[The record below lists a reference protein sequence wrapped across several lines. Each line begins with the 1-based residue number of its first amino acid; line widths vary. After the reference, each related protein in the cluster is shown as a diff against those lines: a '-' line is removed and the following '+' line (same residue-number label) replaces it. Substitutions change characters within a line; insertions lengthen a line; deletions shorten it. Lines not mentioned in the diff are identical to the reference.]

1 MDKLKIPAGALVFLF
16 FFSIYLFTMS
26 GVIQY
31 GDESEKY
38 RVAQS
43 IVERGEL
50 SFRPTVVRNIG
61 GVGGKTFSI
70 YELGQTVL
78 EVPLYALGKSLNQ
91 LFPTPDENQI
101 ETLIVGL
108 LNPLLSALACL
119 VLFKSAGAL
128 GFQQRTALGLTGI
141 YGLATIAWPYSRGYT
156 REPLLTLTLLLALYG
171 LFQFRR
177 TRARRWLLVA
187 GLAAGYLVFSKF
199 IHAMVV
205 PFLLAYL
212 AFVIARTYPRAERAS
227 EIAKAFGVFLLPAF
241 VFLVLQSFYAAA
253 RFGSP
258 VVGLAGTKVNP
269 VEWIVMLLGGSKPVE
284 AIIGLLFLPDKNLFL
299 YSPPVL
305 LVLFALPQWIR
316 KQKAEALLFLSI
328 IVIEIIAV
336 VSRPDWDG
344 GTWWGPRYLVQ
355 ITPLLILPIGILI
368 ESPAPKKWRAPA
380 IFLFGVGL
388 VVQILG
394 AFSSDRDYVDITAK
408 WTSIANQFD
417 FLRFGALDSLM
428 IYLAPETFPFRINL
442 FGILLMLVAGVSG
455 WCLVRAS
462 QRDAVVC
469 ASSRGIALAAIG
481 FGVLLVGFIVWVVAP
496 YPRVLIAR
504 GNTYYIAANNLSASN
519 RYCEGSR
526 MYLRALDIGTTYQR
540 EAITRYEELF
550 PREKNGALAV
560 DELMAQ
566 IELSD
571 DALITKDLTTALTP
585 EGALMISIAPT
596 KDITATAIS
605 MPITAQAGAA
615 YAVSGW
621 IKTRGIYGSRYA
633 AVTLYEDDGNWGH
646 PRDTQIGAFDETH
659 GWQPFRKAFTTLP
672 TTQRMF
678 IKTSL
683 WKTYGTV
690 WVDDVRLARAS
701 ETKPIVCE

>member
-1 MDKLKIPAGALVFLF
+1 MDKLKIPTGALVLLF

-50 SFRPTVVRNIG
+50 SFRPTVVRNVG
-61 GVGGKTFSI
+61 GVGGRTFSI

-78 EVPLYALGKSLNQ
+78 EVPLYAFGKSLNQ
-91 LFPTPDENQI
+91 LFPTPDENQV

-108 LNPLLSALACL
+108 LNPLLSALVCV
-119 VLFKSAGAL
+119 VLFKTAGAL
-128 GFQQRTALGLTGI
+128 GFQPRTALGLTGI

-171 LFQFRR
+171 LFQFQR

-199 IHAMVV
+199 IHAMVA

-212 AFVIARTYPRAERAS
+212 AFVIVQTHPRAERAS
-227 EIAKAFGVFLLPAF
+227 EIAKGFGVFLLPAF
-241 VFLVLQSFYAAA
+241 VFLALQSFYAAA

-269 VEWIVMLLGGSKPVE
+269 IEWIAMLLSQSKPIE
-284 AIIGLLFLPDKNLFL
+284 AITGLLFSPDKSVFL
-299 YSPPVL
+299 YSPPAL
-305 LVLFALPQWIR
+305 LVLFALPQWMR
-316 KQKAEALLFLSI
+316 KQKGEALLFLSI

-336 VSRPDWDG
+336 ISRPDWDG

-355 ITPLLILPIGILI
+355 ITPLLILPLGVLI
-368 ESPAPKKWRAPA
+368 ESPAPRKWRALA

-394 AFSSDRDYVDITAK
+394 AFSSDREYLDITDK
-408 WTSIANQFD
+408 WTSIANQID

-428 IYLAPETFPFRINL
+428 IYLSPEAFPFRINP
-442 FGILLMLVAGVSG
+442 FAVVLMIVAGMSS
-455 WCLVRAS
+455 WLLVQMI
-462 QRDAVVC
+462 QRDAIVP
-469 ASSRGIALAAIG
+469 ASSRGIALAGIG
-481 FGVLLVGFIVWVVAP
+481 VAVLLGGFIVWVVAP

-504 GNTYYIAANNLSASN
+504 GNTYYIAANNLSAGN
-519 RYCEGSR
+519 RYCESGR

-540 EAITRYEELF
+540 EAITRYEELY
-550 PREKNGALAV
+550 PRERAGGLSA
-560 DELMAQ
+560 DDLMAQ

-571 DALITKDLTTALTP
+571 GAIITRDQTTALTP
-585 EGALMISIAPT
+585 EGALKISIAPT

-605 MPITAQAGAA
+605 TPIAA
-615 YAVSGW
+615 RANAVYEISGW
-621 IKTRGIYGSRYA
+621 IRTLGIYGSRYA
-633 AVTLYEDDGNWGH
+633 AVTLYEDDGNWRN
-646 PRDTQIGAFDETH
+646 PRTMDIRTTDETH
-659 GWQPFRKAFTTLP
+659 GWQAFRATLTTLP
-672 TTQRMF
+672 TTQRVF

-683 WKTYGTV
+683 WNTFGTV
-690 WVDDVRLARAS
+690 WVDDVRFALTAKRES
-701 ETKPIVCE
+701 ELCK